1 MYINS
6 RSPYGTNYIL
16 NLRWAYQNNWITK
29 EQILEL
35 YQYEKEIDGLN
46 QAFMDKYKEDYVK
59 TRQLYNEAMNNYD
72 IAQDGYESTLHA
84 MENKY
89 YNDEDKISDGYTC
102 CFHKVP
108 LGTYEKTDLTTGKT
122 LNYLKLGHCYDCG
135 ATEPIAVE
143 NNQEP
148 AGWTVC
154 PKCGSTNVVPDDK
167 DELGNGADEIYIPKY
182 DDFEF
187 NYNESMYP

>member
-1 MYINS
+1 M
-6 RSPYGTNYIL
+6 
-16 NLRWAYQNNWITK
+16 
-29 EQILEL
+29 
-35 YQYEKEIDGLN
+35 
-46 QAFMDKYKEDYVK
+46 
-59 TRQLYNEAMNNYD
+59 
-72 IAQDGYESTLHA
+72 
-84 MENKY
+84 
-89 YNDEDKISDGYTC
+89 
-102 CFHKVP
+102 
-108 LGTYEKTDLTTGKT
+108 
-122 LNYLKLGHCYDCG
+122 NYLKLGHCYDCG